1 MSSSNAE
8 LVQRVLGAYL
18 TGDEKTLREMIPPEA
33 EIYAEPGLI
42 NAGTYHGF
50 DGFQEWIDQWEEAWD
65 DVNYELLEMI
75 DVGENVVV
83 VPVHIVG
90 RGAGSGLETDSVFG
104 WMYEFRDGRTA
115 RFHVYASVDNAL
127 EAARRLVETE

>member
-50 DGFQEWIDQWEEAWD
+50 DGFQAVDRS
-65 DVNYELLEMI
+65 M
-75 DVGENVVV
+75 GGG
-83 VPVHIVG
+83 VG
-90 RGAGSGLETDSVFG
+90 RRQL
-104 WMYEFRDGRTA
+104 
-115 RFHVYASVDNAL
+115 
-127 EAARRLVETE
+127 